1 MSYEYEVLVLSGEVP
16 GTPLPVSDAE
26 FLFKHLEKDSNL
38 IFSEKNYVVYGK
50 HVMIVEGTYKCSLGV
65 GEI

>member
-1 MSYEYEVLVLSGEVP
+1 MNYEYSVLVLSGEVP

-38 IFSEKNYVVYGK
+38 MFSGKNYVVSGK
-50 HVMIVEGTYKCSLGV
+50 HVIIGAGTYKCSLGV
-65 GEI
+65 KEI